1 MTLVDLQTS
10 IPIETLRP
18 LSSAFFLPIHTAY
31 IERINKLP
39 WLLLY
44 LIKTGLF
51 FRDQDK
57 IYILFPP
64 ETETLPGSPPP
75 SLSGNLDKVSPRDT
89 LCIVQDICML
99 LRWNDGIV
107 WVLFQKIN
115 AYICKLCLQKHWV
128 VYMSEPSS
136 HKHTSIFNSH
146 AQQSE
151 LKVYYTNLI
160 RW

>member
-18 LSSAFFLPIHTAY
+18 LSSAFFLPIHTAH

-64 ETETLPGSPPP
+64 ETETLPSGSPPP
-75 SLSGNLDKVSPRDT
+75 PQETLTKYLPEIEKCNPLTIFVHSSGHMYATQVK
-89 LCIVQDICML
+89 
-99 LRWNDGIV
+99 
-107 WVLFQKIN
+107 
-115 AYICKLCLQKHWV
+115 
-128 VYMSEPSS
+128 
-136 HKHTSIFNSH
+136 
-146 AQQSE
+146 
-151 LKVYYTNLI
+151 
-160 RW
+160 

>member
-1 MTLVDLQTS
+1 MTLVALQTS

-64 ETETLPGSPPP
+64 ETETLPSGSPPP
-75 SLSGNLDKVSPRDT
+75 SQETLTKYLPEIEQYNPLTIFVHSSGHMYATQVK
-89 LCIVQDICML
+89 
-99 LRWNDGIV
+99 
-107 WVLFQKIN
+107 
-115 AYICKLCLQKHWV
+115 
-128 VYMSEPSS
+128 
-136 HKHTSIFNSH
+136 
-146 AQQSE
+146 
-151 LKVYYTNLI
+151 
-160 RW
+160 